1 MSANDGA
8 KRNPIL
14 VAIDTAELAVA
25 RNLCRQL
32 TGWVGGLKFG
42 KEFFTALGPEAVRQ
56 VAGEQPFF
64 LDLKFHDIPNTVA
77 GALRSAVGLGPFM
90 VNLHA
95 SGGPAM
101 MKAAVAAA
109 QETASAL
116 GVPRPLVIA
125 VTVLTSLDDDDLAAV
140 GQPGGTGDQVLR
152 LAVLAQECGLDG
164 VVCSPREIVR
174 LRAECGSEFVL
185 VVPGIRPSWAAS
197 GDQKRVMTPRAAVE
211 AGAHYIVVGRP
222 ITGADDPLAA
232 AKRLCA
238 ELEV

>member
-1 MSANDGA
+1 M
-8 KRNPIL
+8 
-14 VAIDTAELAVA
+14 
-25 RNLCRQL
+25 
-32 TGWVGGLKFG
+32 
-42 KEFFTALGPEAVRQ
+42 
-56 VAGEQPFF
+56 AGEQPFF

-101 MKAAVAAA
+101 MKAAAAAA

-140 GQPGGTGDQVLR
+140 GQPGGAGDQALR
-152 LAVLAQECGLDG
+152 LAALAQECGLDG
-164 VVCSPREIVR
+164 VVCSPREIVS
-174 LRAECGSEFVL
+174 LKANCGSDFVL

-197 GDQKRVMTPRAAVE
+197 GDQKRIMTPRAAVE